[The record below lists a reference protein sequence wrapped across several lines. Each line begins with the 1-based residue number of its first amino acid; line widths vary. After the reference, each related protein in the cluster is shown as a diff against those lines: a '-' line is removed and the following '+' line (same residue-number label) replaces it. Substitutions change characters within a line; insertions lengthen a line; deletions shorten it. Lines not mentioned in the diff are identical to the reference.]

1 MLDMMEISQENVK
14 GALSECKKGIVLI
27 LAFKLVLDTPQR
39 IENILS
45 FKLYSLSIWD
55 SIC

>member
-1 MLDMMEISQENVK
+1 MLDMMEISENVK